1 MTAHH
6 LWKTFILILC
16 IGLCN
21 SCGQKSFP
29 SQDQDLASSYN
40 ITSPS
45 GKIEVNFFLTSDKQP
60 AYKVLF
66 QDKVAIDTS
75 LLGFELK
82 DQPALKE
89 SFKVLNTRTSTKNET
104 WEMPWGEQAQV
115 VNNYKEIIVELQEE
129 TDLQRQV
136 NLTFRVYDDGLG
148 FRYSFPEQENM
159 KDVVITE
166 ENTQFNLTADH
177 QSWWTPGDWDSYE
190 HVYNATPISK
200 INAPSKG
207 DPTLSF
213 TSIPENSVHTPFTMK
228 TADKIY
234 ISIHEADLTD
244 YASMTLLADTTN
256 ISLSSSLV
264 KSDRYGYAV
273 KRTTP
278 FETPWRTIQIT
289 NRAGDLIESKLVLN
303 LNEPNKLGA
312 VPYVEPMKYV
322 GIWWEMHLDKSGW
335 DMEGGRHGA
344 TTANAKRYIDF
355 AAANNM
361 KGVLVEG
368 WNTGWDRWTN
378 PTKREDAFD
387 FTTPYADYDLAEVVN
402 YAKSKGVE
410 MIMHHETSASPLN
423 YEKNIDAAYQLMNKY
438 GISTAKLGYVGKL
451 IPDGEHHY
459 GQWMVNHHRRVL
471 EKAAEYKI
479 AINVHE
485 PIKPTGL
492 RRTYPN
498 LIAGEGVRGQE
509 FNAWAADGGNP
520 TDHLTIVPFTRMLA
534 GPIDYTPGIFNLKL
548 GGLKPNNSVKTT
560 LAQQLALYVI
570 IYSPVQMAADLPE
583 FYKGIDAFQFIS
595 DVGVDWT
602 KSVVL
607 DGEIGDHIA
616 IARQE
621 RGTGNWFVGAITDE
635 NAREVTIDFSFLDD
649 GREYKA
655 RVYKD
660 GPNAHWDKNPTE
672 YIIEEITINKS
683 IKKTY
688 NLAPGGGV
696 AISLM
701 TDN

>member
-1 MTAHH
+1 MKLHH
-6 LWKTFILILC
+6 FLKSIAFLLC
-16 IGLCN
+16 VSLLGACVSNAVRSGENELT
-21 SCGQKSFP
+21 SVA
-29 SQDQDLASSYN
+29 D

-45 GKIEVNFFLTSDKQP
+45 GNIAVQFFLTENKQP
-60 AYKVLF
+60 AYQVTYK
-66 QDKVAIDTS
+66 DKKAIDTS

-82 DQPALKE
+82 DEPALKGN
-89 SFKVLNTRTSTKNET
+89 FKVINTSTSSNNET
-104 WEMPWGEQAQV
+104 WEMSWGEQAQV
-115 VNNYKEIIVELQEE
+115 VNNYKEIIIELQEE
-129 TDLQRQV
+129 NDLQRKL
-136 NLTFRVYDDGLG
+136 NITFRVYDDGIG
-148 FRYSFPEQENM
+148 FRYTFPEQENM
-159 KDVVITE
+159 KEVMIAD
-166 ENTQFNLTADH
+166 ENTEFKLTGDH

-190 HVYNATPISK
+190 HVYNATPVSK
-200 INAPSKG
+200 INALSKA

-228 TADKIY
+228 TADGMY
-234 ISIHEADLTD
+234 LSIHEANLTD

-256 ISLSSSLV
+256 LSLSSSLV

-278 FETPWRTIQIT
+278 FQTPWRTILVT
-289 NRAGDLIESKLVLN
+289 DKATELIDSKLVLN
-303 LNEPNKLGA
+303 LNEPNTLED
-312 VPYVEPMKYV
+312 VSFIEPMKYN

-344 TTANAKRYIDF
+344 TIANAKRYIDF
-355 AAANNM
+355 AAANNL

-378 PTKREDAFD
+378 PTKRENAFD
-387 FTTPYADYDLAEVVN
+387 FTTPYADYDLDEVVK
-402 YAKSKGVE
+402 YARSKGVE

-423 YEKNIDAAYQLMNKY
+423 YEKHLDAAYQLMNKH

-459 GQWMVNHHRRVL
+459 GQWMVNHHRKVL
-471 EKAAEYKI
+471 EKAAKYKI

-498 LIAGEGVRGQE
+498 LISGEGVRGQE

-520 TDHLTIVPFTRMLA
+520 TDHLTIVSFTRMLA

-548 GGLKPNNSVKTT
+548 AGLKPKNAVKTT

-583 FYKGIDAFQFIS
+583 HYKGIDAFQFIR
-595 DVGVDWT
+595 DVGVDWDVT
-602 KSVVL
+602 KVL
-607 DGEIGDHIA
+607 DGEIGDHVT
-616 IARQE
+616 IARKE

-635 NAREVTIDFSFLDD
+635 NAREVTIDFSFLDA
-649 GREYKA
+649 GKEYKA
-655 RVYKD
+655 KVYKD
-660 GPNAHWDKNPTE
+660 APDAHWDKNPTA
-672 YIIEEITINKS
+672 YQIEEITIDNKA
-683 IKKTY
+683 KQTY
-688 NLAPGGGV
+688 QLAPGGGV
-696 AISLM
+696 AISVM
-701 TDN
+701 QAK